1 MINDIDMIDIRKLD
15 LNLLVAFDAIMRRR
29 NVSRAAAELGL
40 SQSTIS
46 NSLKRLRD
54 SLDDPLFVRESHG
67 VAPTPFAE
75 RLSVHVE
82 TALAA
87 IRDGLEENR
96 AFDPATA
103 QRTFNIIMTDIA
115 EAVILPRV
123 LDMCRGTAPGVA
135 IRAVN
140 LPIDRTA
147 DALRSGEADLAI
159 GFLPDFEGRFYQRF
173 LFDTDYVCIAAAGNP
188 VAKGKF
194 TLEKYLAAR
203 HAIPEAPGTGHSVV
217 QQTVERRGIDLRVGA
232 RVPHFLSIPFV
243 VASSDLIATIP
254 RAFVTVLGATP
265 PVEILPHPLSLP
277 KVEIKLLWHERY
289 HADAASRWLR
299 DQLVTVFKTVEWT

>member
-1 MINDIDMIDIRKLD
+1 MTDIRRLD
-15 LNLLVAFDAIMRRR
+15 LNLLVAFDAIMRRG

-40 SQSTIS
+40 SQSTMS

-54 SLDDPLFVRESHG
+54 GLGDPLFVRESHG

-75 RLSVHVE
+75 RLRPYVE
-82 TALAA
+82 TALTAV
-87 IRDGLEENR
+87 RDGLEETR
-96 AFDPATA
+96 EFDPETA

-123 LDMCRGTAPGVA
+123 LDMCRAPAPGIA

-147 DALRSGEADLAI
+147 EALRSGEADLAI
-159 GFLPDFEGRFYQRF
+159 GFLPDFGGQFYQRF
-173 LFDTDYVCIAAAGNP
+173 LFATDYVCIAAADNP
-188 VAKGKF
+188 VARGKF

-203 HAIPEAPGTGHSVV
+203 HAVPEAPGTGHSVV
-217 QQTVERRGIDLRVGA
+217 QQTVERLGIDLRVGA
-232 RVPHFLSIPFV
+232 LVPHFLSVPFV
-243 VASSDLIATIP
+243 VASSDLVATIP
-254 RAFVTVLGATP
+254 RAFVTVLGAQPAVKT
-265 PVEILPHPLSLP
+265 LPHPLDLP
-277 KVEIKLLWHERY
+277 KVEIRLLWHERF

-299 DQLVTVFKTVEWT
+299 DQLVTVFRTVKWD

>member
-1 MINDIDMIDIRKLD
+1 MIDIRRFD
-15 LNLLVAFDAIMRRR
+15 LNLLVAFDAIMRRG

-40 SQSTIS
+40 SQSTMS
-46 NSLKRLRD
+46 NALKRLRD
-54 SLDDPLFVRESHG
+54 ALGDPLFVRESHG

-75 RLSVHVE
+75 RLRPYVE
-82 TALAA
+82 TALTAV
-87 IRDGLEENR
+87 RDGLEEKR
-96 AFDPATA
+96 DFDPRTA
-103 QRTFNIIMTDIA
+103 RRTFNIIMTDIA

-123 LDMCRGTAPGVA
+123 LDMCRASAPGIA

-147 DALRSGEADLAI
+147 DALRTGEADLAI
-159 GFLPDFEGRFYQRF
+159 GFLPDFGGQFYQRH
-173 LFDTDYVCIAAAGNP
+173 LFETEYVCIAAAANP

-203 HAIPEAPGTGHSVV
+203 HAVPEAPGTGHSVV
-217 QQTVERRGIDLRVGA
+217 QRTVERQGIELRVGA

-243 VASSDLIATIP
+243 VASSDLVATIP
-254 RAFVTVLGATP
+254 RAFVTVLGARPAVKT
-265 PVEILPHPLSLP
+265 LPHPLDLP
-277 KVEIKLLWHERY
+277 KVEIRLLWHERF

-299 DQLVTVFKTVEWT
+299 EQLITVFRAVKWD